1 MFYSQLHP
9 PTPPSHFV
17 LCLVSM
23 DDTPLLLKNEEES
36 TRNQHAASREFNL
49 LWKRVFLEV
58 YEVVI
63 VVIKNIRN
71 PDTA

>member
-1 MFYSQLHP
+1 
-9 PTPPSHFV
+9 
-17 LCLVSM
+17 M
-23 DDTPLLLKNEEES
+23 DDTPLLLKNQEES

-58 YEVVI
+58 YDVVI

-71 PDTA
+71 RDTA